1 MTGFAINSY
10 IEHLEDRIGMLKEI
24 IKMKDRKI
32 EAIEANINAD
42 PATSRMVLVPEEP
55 DEKMLEAARK
65 VLISIRDLEQTPF
78 SEISKKVWKAM
89 VDAAHE

>member
-1 MTGFAINSY
+1 MM
-10 IEHLEDRIGMLKEI
+10 DK
-24 IKMKDRKI
+24 
-32 EAIEANINAD
+32 INAD
-42 PATSRMVLVPEEP
+42 PATSRMVLVPEDP

-78 SEISKKVWKAM
+78 IEISKKIWKAM